1 MKLGWWWALIYIYI
15 YKLLKCCLV
24 VCSMYMRFVL
34 ISFFYIDRDMEIIDY
49 IWMELWFLE
58 KLQIDAYGRITKG
71 KRNSLCA

>member
-1 MKLGWWWALIYIYI
+1 
-15 YKLLKCCLV
+15 
-24 VCSMYMRFVL
+24 MRFVL